1 MDFNQLMAKMRE
13 LDAPTQVAPQSAV
26 QECGD
31 MAGAGMPPPMNTPVQ
46 PPPSHPSMSVNLNA
60 QGMDN
65 IESLLK
71 LMTKVNPDMINQPA
85 PMAAPLLTPPPSITS
100 IKPELPGI
108 GSLGNLDAGPLKMLP
123 DFDKE
128 EPHSEPDADNMGGPS
143 DMDADNKP
151 GLGDLDHD
159 EPDADNMG
167 GPSDNDADNKIDAIQ
182 KSMGDEDG
190 DGDKDEED
198 EDEEKKKEGFGNGLT
213 GHDDVDYK
221 GMDAAVPSGN
231 DLNKPKSTFP
241 KVAGGDN
248 PMHRMESKEELRASI
263 RAELLSR
270 LNETKVTEL
279 SKATLKS
286 YQDKAGKEIV
296 HTMTSGDHMTT
307 DKSAKKV
314 MNRMK
319 GSEKADNKIWKK
331 DNA

>member
-13 LDAPTQVAPQSAV
+13 LDAPTQVAPQAAV

-31 MAGAGMPPPMNTPVQ
+31 MAGGMSPMNTSVQ
-46 PPPSHPSMSVNLNA
+46 PPPAHPSMSVNLNA

-108 GSLGNLDAGPLKMLP
+108 GSLGNLDSGPLKMLP

-128 EPHSEPDADNMGGPS
+128 EPHAEPDADNMGGPS
-143 DMDADNKP
+143 DNDADNKP

-198 EDEEKKKEGFGNGLT
+198 EDEEEKKKEGFGNGLT

-248 PMHRMESKEELRASI
+248 PRHRMESKEELRASI

-279 SKATLKS
+279 SKDTLKS
-286 YQDKAGKEIV
+286 YKDKADKEV
-296 HTMTSGDHMTT
+296 VGHLTGEKDS
-307 DKSAKKV
+307 KNV
-314 MNRMK
+314 MKRWK
-319 GSEKADNKIWKK
+319 GADKADDKISKK